1 MTFAQIRD
9 KEKEAVNVFG
19 VSKYPTIVVLP
30 GGDQDGIVYDG
41 KVQKD
46 DLFKFFSTIA
56 PPTKEPEPSAKPAKK
71 TPKKEKA
78 SKKEKKP
85 KKTEEQKPIVEEV
98 KTEPEVTEEEKIPE
112 RMITL
117 TLKYP
122 SKLTKRIAKPL
133 VPELADQAALTEACL
148 SPKSKTCILAI
159 APAEPISE
167 TIQNIYETLSS
178 RTVNA
183 FNVYK
188 LAATS
193 AHAEDLVAKLD
204 LAKDTATKFVA
215 VNAKRNWVRKFVGNA
230 DSEEEVLA
238 WLDAVRLGDGKKE
251 KLPAGLVAEEEE
263 EEHDEL

>member
-1 MTFAQIRD
+1 MSAKNESAKAILFTNKGVTSPLWKALAIDFLGSMTFAQIRD

-122 SKLTKRIAKPL
+122 IK
-133 VPELADQAALTEACL
+133 ADQADSQASC
-148 SPKSKTCILAI
+148 
-159 APAEPISE
+159 
-167 TIQNIYETLSS
+167 S
-178 RTVNA
+178 RT
-183 FNVYK
+183 
-188 LAATS
+188 
-193 AHAEDLVAKLD
+193 
-204 LAKDTATKFVA
+204 
-215 VNAKRNWVRKFVGNA
+215 R
-230 DSEEEVLA
+230 
-238 WLDAVRLGDGKKE
+238 
-251 KLPAGLVAEEEE
+251 
-263 EEHDEL
+263 